1 MCKKILT
8 NDERK
13 RLVDAYER
21 IKKAKMIADAY
32 NVSERTVFRLVAQK
46 NNTGNVELQTSKR
59 GRKN

>member
-8 NDERK
+8 
-13 RLVDAYER
+13 
-21 IKKAKMIADAY
+21 

-59 GRKN
+59 GFIDESGVNIDMTRLYGRSQCTDSAR